1 MLIFMIFDPVF
12 VQATTTQLQSELSE
26 LKNRLE
32 AQETETQKAN
42 SKFEFSVAEQEKL
55 TSEFGVVKKAWAEE
69 KIALT
74 QRAETAETALEE
86 VTTELSGLKRHVSQM
101 VSAIFGKSACK
112 CQILNF
118 SSDHMNC
125 HLTYLILL
133 CRPQELQPQP
143 GHAGEAKGG
152 LHARGTT
159 LYWISACLGHSF
171 PVKRSPHTP
180 GGCAKAAFCA
190 APAVQ

>member
-42 SKFEFSVAEQEKL
+42 SKFEFSVAEHEKL
-55 TSEFGVVKKAWAEE
+55 KSEFEVEKKAWAEE

-74 QRAETAETALEE
+74 QRAETAEIALEE

-101 VSAIFGKSACK
+101 VSAIFGKSPCE
-112 CQILNF
+112 CQILNL

-125 HLTYLILL
+125 H
-133 CRPQELQPQP
+133 
-143 GHAGEAKGG
+143 
-152 LHARGTT
+152 
-159 LYWISACLGHSF
+159 
-171 PVKRSPHTP
+171 
-180 GGCAKAAFCA
+180 
-190 APAVQ
+190 